1 MKRLQILFIV
11 LTAYIIIQFGWW
23 AYMLKDL
30 NYNLYELRSQLVK
43 HNTETTAQ
51 VAELTS
57 LKKQLRAKY
66 WMIAGEGLVF
76 FSLLIYGIIQTYHA
90 FKKEFTLAKQQK
102 NFLLS
107 ITHEFKSPL
116 AAVKLNLQTIK
127 KHALSKEQTAAMLES
142 TLSETDR
149 LNELVENALTAA
161 QIDTHSFSIVSDRI
175 SLSNLVEHVINS
187 KKISNKHFEVIDL
200 KVQPDIYIDGDEFA
214 LTSVILNLVE
224 NAIKYSFGEKGIQVL
239 LTQESNMAVLRVA
252 DQGIGISDSLKQKV
266 FEKFFRIG
274 NEETRRTKGT
284 GLGLFIVKKIVEF
297 HHGLIRIEDNKP
309 SGTIFVLELPLAKS

>member
-1 MKRLQILFIV
+1 MKRLQLLFIV

-30 NYNLYELRSQLVK
+30 NYNQYELKMQLEHIK
-43 HNTETTAQ
+43 NGKQ
-51 VAELTS
+51 SAEIAAK
-57 LKKQLRAKY
+57 LKKELQSKY

-76 FSLLIYGIIQTYHA
+76 FSLLIYGIVQTYRA

-127 KHALSKEQTAAMLES
+127 KHALSNEQKAEMLES

-161 QIDTHSFSIVSDRI
+161 KIDTHSFSIVSDRI
-175 SLSNLVEHVINS
+175 NLSQLVHQVIDS
-187 KKISNKHFEVIDL
+187 KKISNKQFDAIEV

-214 LTSVILNLVE
+214 LTSVILNLIE
-224 NAIKYSFGEKGIQVL
+224 NAIKYSFGAKGIRVL
-239 LTQESNMAVLRVA
+239 LTQQAHLAVMQVS
-252 DQGIGISDSLKQKV
+252 DQGIGIKENMKQKV

-274 NEETRRTKGT
+274 NEDTRRTKGT
-284 GLGLFIVKKIVEF
+284 GLGLFIVKKIIQF
-297 HHGLIRIEDNKP
+297 HQGHIRIEDNKP
-309 SGTIFVLELPLAKS
+309 SGTVFVVELPLAKQ